1 MTNKSVLSYFYV
13 LKAKIDANIEHF
25 THINTPPNQT
35 RRKGVDYCLL
45 SIHLSE

>member
-25 THINTPPNQT
+25 PHINTPQT
-35 RRKGVDYCLL
+35 KPAEKGQIIAFFQ
-45 SIHLSE
+45 SI

>member
-25 THINTPPNQT
+25 SHINTPQT
-35 RRKGVDYCLL
+35 KPAEKGQIIAYFQ
-45 SIHLSE
+45 SI